1 MIMIN
6 TETLQVSKD
15 YKLHL
20 AAYRIDNPKANL
32 LLVHGYADHSG
43 RYEHFFEAAN
53 KQGISV
59 YAFDLRGHGKSD
71 GLSAY
76 LPNLEELV
84 LDIGRVL
91 DHFQLQNK
99 TFLMGHSLGGLLA
112 SRYCLTQDQNTVQGL
127 ITSAAA
133 LEIDKDLSPI
143 LQMLAPILG
152 KIVPK
157 LKTEKLDTTYLT
169 RSKEVKEAYFADP
182 LVYNEG
188 TRART
193 GAEMLKGIK
202 KTALLFNKLTIP
214 LLAMHGSGDGLTL
227 PDGTKRLY
235 DEASSKDKTLKIY
248 DGLYH
253 ELVNEPE
260 KETVINDIL
269 TWIIE
274 RA

>member
-1 MIMIN
+1 MTN
-6 TETLQVSKD
+6 TKTLQVDKN

-20 AAYRIDNPKANL
+20 VSHTISKSKANL
-32 LLVHGYADHSG
+32 LLVHGYADHSS
-43 RYEHFFEAAN
+43 RYNHFFEAAN
-53 KQGISV
+53 KEGINV
-59 YAFDLRGHGKSD
+59 YAFDMRGHGKSE
-71 GLSAY
+71 GLTAY
-76 LPNLEELV
+76 LPNLDELV
-84 LDIGRVL
+84 MDIGRVL
-91 DHFQLQNK
+91 DHFQLRNK

-133 LEIDKDLSPI
+133 LEIDKDLSPT

-152 KIVPK
+152 KILPK

-193 GAEMLKGIK
+193 GAEMLQGIK
-202 KTALLFNKLTIP
+202 KTTLLFSKITIP
-214 LLAMHGSGDGLTL
+214 LLAMHGSADGLTM
-227 PDGTKRLY
+227 PDGTIRFHN
-235 DEASSKDKTLKIY
+235 EASSNDKTLKIY

-253 ELVNEPE
+253 ELINEPE
-260 KETVINDIL
+260 KAMVINDIL
-269 TWIIE
+269 TWILK